1 MPLGITTYVD
11 PGVYVREKIQPGSVT
26 VSAERVLCLIGTA
39 PRTVRVTDEAL
50 VRGKI
55 YTETVTIAGSAPHI
69 GTLSNTAD
77 RDRNNAV
84 LYRNARALPLGEWAF
99 NAAYLQS
106 ANATVTVDTSTK
118 ELFTVSMDGIEP
130 ITIVLTNNAV
140 LPIATAVTEI
150 NAAFLA
156 ATNYGATYSA
166 VATAPGNKL
175 TLTSPITTSA
185 SDVKILLSYND
196 ALDASGELSTG
207 AGAWAPTDIA
217 GVQADSII
225 TVAATSWAATDV
237 FTIDY
242 VTVDS
247 VTDALA
253 NADATN
259 PLSDIV
265 RVGSF
270 PGAYTYTEDTDFEET
285 GNTLDWLIVGTTAQ
299 AVVTTDS
306 TAGMA
311 AIGAGNEEF
320 RMAMNGNDPVTV
332 TLTNGAAVAA
342 TIALDINT
350 FLATNAGAIT
360 AGYGPT
366 FGAVAQVSG
375 TTVVITAPKPF
386 ANFPVATGSSTEIIL
401 YETTNT
407 GITNMFALLTFP
419 TGVVSYSYSGVGA
432 RPAFGSAFYCS
443 YDYDR
448 PSTDYETPTR
458 VYNLDQLYTYTSPI
472 TSSNYALNELAI
484 AGEIAFENGASS
496 LIVCQVDDSNLAGTP
511 TQTEINSAIDGA
523 ENSSTLTDLVVLSY
537 VSGSITA
544 TQTSLMNHVSSMSS
558 LTEKKYRRGWFGMP
572 RSTAVGDP
580 DTPDT
585 FVYASTQT
593 LQPGNTSPGR
603 GRLILCA
610 PANCSRTLSLEDGGE
625 VTVELDG
632 NYIATADAAVFCS
645 LGSPADALLGKF
657 ITGFLADST
666 FTTYLQAERYV
677 LADNGVNVNTLT
689 AGNIEMK
696 DPLTTESGGVVQFE
710 EPSSSA
716 QKDAVTRSIETIL
729 DANVKGVVPDDL
741 SDFITDIKSWIALAI
756 KAQINAGSIGPFRNT
771 DGTVRELD
779 FTTDIQVFQ
788 DSTDPRSYTFKYWF
802 NLKYVAKRFF
812 GEYSVDNPF
821 FTG

>member
-26 VSAERVLCLIGTA
+26 VSAERVLCLIGIA
-39 PRTVRVTDEAL
+39 PRTVRITDEAL
-50 VRGKI
+50 VRGKV

-69 GTLSNTAD
+69 GTLSSTAD

-84 LYRNARALPLGEWAF
+84 LYRNARALPLGEWSF
-99 NAAYLQS
+99 NAAFLQS

-130 ITIVLTNNAV
+130 ITIVLTNNGA
-140 LPIATAVTEI
+140 LPIADLVTEI

-175 TLTSPITTSA
+175 TLTSPLTTSA
-185 SDVKILLSYND
+185 SDVKIFLSYNA
-196 ALDASGELSTG
+196 ALDAAGELSLG
-207 AGAWAPTDIA
+207 VGAWAPTDIA

-225 TVAATSWAATDV
+225 TVAATSHTATDV

-247 VTDALA
+247 LTDALS

-259 PLSDIV
+259 NLDDIV
-265 RVGSF
+265 SVGSF
-270 PGAYTYTEDTDFEET
+270 PGAYTYTEATDFIET
-285 GNTLDWLIVGTTAQ
+285 GNTLDWVSTVVAQ

-320 RMAMNGNDPVTV
+320 RLAMNGNDPVTV
-332 TLTNGAAVAA
+332 SLTNGAAVAA
-342 TIALDINT
+342 TIAADINE

-375 TTVVITAPKPF
+375 VTVVITAPKMF
-386 ANFPVATGSSTEIIL
+386 ANYPVATGSSSEIIL

-407 GITNMFALLTFP
+407 GITNMFSTLTFP
-419 TGVVSYSYSGVGA
+419 TGVVSYSYVGTGA
-432 RPAFGSAFYCS
+432 RPSFGSAFYCS

-458 VYNLDQLYTYTSPI
+458 VYNLDQLYAYTSPI

-484 AGEIAFENGASS
+484 AGEIAFENGVSS
-496 LIVCQVDDSNLAGTP
+496 LIVCQINDSNLAGTP
-511 TQTEINSAIDGA
+511 TQNEINDAIDGA
-523 ENSSTLTDLVVLSY
+523 ETSSVITDVAVLSY

-544 TQTSLMNHVSSMSS
+544 TQTALMNHVSGMSS
-558 LTEKKYRRGWFGMP
+558 LIEKKYRRGWFGMP
-572 RSTAVGDP
+572 RSTSVGDP

-603 GRLILCA
+603 GRLVLCA
-610 PANCSRTLSLEDGGE
+610 PSNCSRTLSLGGGGE

-632 NYIATADAAVFCS
+632 NYIAVADAAVFCS
-645 LGSPADALLGKF
+645 LGSPADAMLGKF
-657 ITGFLADST
+657 IVGFLADST
-666 FTTYLQAERYV
+666 FGTYLQAERYV
-677 LADNGVNVNTLT
+677 LADNGVNVNTFD
-689 AGNIEMK
+689 AGNIIML
-696 DPLTTESGGVVQFE
+696 DPLTTESGGSIQHE

-716 QKDAVTRSIETIL
+716 QKDAVTRSIESVL
-729 DANVKGVVPDDL
+729 DFNVKGIVPDDL
-741 SDFITDIKSWIALAI
+741 ADFIVDIKLWIGAALN
-756 KAQINAGSIGPFRNT
+756 AQINAGSIGGYRAT
-771 DGTVRELD
+771 DGSIRQLD
-779 FTTDIQVFQ
+779 YSTDIQVFQ
-788 DSTDPRSYTFKYWF
+788 DSTDPRSFTFKYWF

-821 FTG
+821 FSS